1 MKAVAYYRVS
11 TIGQGRSGLGLDA
24 QRRAVDELAA
34 QRHLHLLEQFTEVE
48 SGKRNDR
55 PELAAA
61 LSHAKLTGSVLV
73 IAKLDRLSRNAAF
86 LLALRDS
93 GVRFLA
99 ADIPDANDLTI
110 GVLAVIAQAERE
122 AISRRT
128 KDALATI
135 KCRIAAGISH
145 RSIRSGRMVE
155 RLGNPNGTRA
165 IHASC
170 KGNDPAVSATKA
182 AADRRATDLGP
193 IVSRLQQ
200 CGSTTP
206 SAIARS
212 LNAQGV
218 LTARGKTWHPSTVL
232 NLLARLERARSHC
245 ASGRDYPGG
254 GPSAEAP

>member
-34 QRHLHLLEQFTEVE
+34 HRHLHLLEQFTEIE

-61 LSHAKLTGSVLV
+61 LNHAKLTGSVLV
-73 IAKLDRLSRNAAF
+73 IAKLDRLSRNASF

-135 KCRIAAGISH
+135 KCRLAAGIPH
-145 RSIRSGRMVE
+145 RSVRSGRVVE

-165 IHASC
+165 ILASC
-170 KGNDPAVSATKA
+170 KGNGPAVSAAKA
-182 AADRRATDLGP
+182 AADRRALDLAT
-193 IVSRLQQ
+193 IVGRLQQ
-200 CGSTTP
+200 SGSTTT
-206 SAIARS
+206 SAIAS
-212 LNAQGV
+212 NLNAQGV
-218 LTARGKTWHPSTVL
+218 LTPRGRTWHPSSVR
-232 NLLARLERARSHC
+232 NLLARLERVRPHA
-245 ASGRDYPGG
+245 G
-254 GPSAEAP
+254 